1 MQPYSPFLLWIG
13 LSGLVLFVRVVESKQ
28 WPVLR
33 FVRTLSF
40 FDQLPNPLNPLGFL
54 KKSSK
59 ATTCSKME
67 RGSVLFSSTVPLDF
81 GPLDDVVMGGV
92 SKTDLVGG
100 PFTGVFGGVVSTD
113 NNGGFAGIRT
123 KMFEPAR
130 DISSSAGFALKI
142 KGDGNRYKFI
152 IRDDEQW
159 NGIAWSQSFDTKS
172 GERSTVVKLPVS
184 AFKPTRFAKT
194 VTGGPPFN
202 KRNLRGL
209 QITLSKFEVRTKR
222 YLTQVIFHK
231 KTLPPLTTPP
241 ILTSRYTNTV

>member
-1 MQPYSPFLLWIG
+1 MQLFLTLWIG

-40 FDQLPNPLNPLGFL
+40 FDQLPNPLNPFGLL
-54 KKSSK
+54 KGSK
-59 ATTCSKME
+59 NTTGSKME
-67 RGSVLFSSTVPLDF
+67 RGSVLFSSTVPLNF

-92 SKTDLVGG
+92 SKTDEYLVN
-100 PFTGVFGGVVSTD
+100 GVFGGVVSTD

-130 DISSSAGFALKI
+130 EISSSAGFALKI

-172 GERSTVVKLPVS
+172 GERSTVKLPVS
-184 AFKPTRFAKT
+184 AFIPTRFAKT

-209 QITLSKFEVRTKR
+209 QITLSKFEVRFELDSCHLST
-222 YLTQVIFHK
+222 K
-231 KTLPPLTTPP
+231 KTLPPLTTTPP